1 LINSFHYSH
10 SFLSL
15 NKCSDTINHVLN
27 KSLFGSTESSSVG
40 DVEDTVISLRVL
52 SVDTSDL
59 DVVLISDGIEL
70 GLILL
75 EFWELDMDRGSQGS
89 SEIGWAR
96 GNVTEMFVM
105 RELADGFNMSA
116 GSAESVEDSEDI
128 GSLLHRD
135 DSELIFL
142 INPNV
147 EGFFIVM
154 ENTSTGWPV
163 SVQVASF
170 KESISLFEKDVIGDE
185 LVLVLLGHT
194 VKWVELTFKVTLES
208 VASLDSLLHDL

>member
-163 SVQVASF
+163 SVKVASF

>member
-163 SVQVASF
+163 SVKVASF
-170 KESISLFEKDVIGDE
+170 KESISLS
-185 LVLVLLGHT
+185 
-194 VKWVELTFKVTLES
+194 VT
-208 VASLDSLLHDL
+208 

>member
-1 LINSFHYSH
+1 MINSFHYSH